1 MANIDFR
8 AFQAAPKPVI
18 SNAAS
23 DATPMEIPFE
33 SPAHLEFSGGVTDK
47 CFFLRNKVTG
57 EVRPWNE
64 ADALNGRI
72 FWYPEY
78 NLKLLDDP
86 DFADYREVLRRT
98 KKAALLSVEHL
109 LSSRARASS
118 VEAVARQIDAG
129 EVNVDHVD
137 LESLPE
143 IHRNGGDLADKGVS
157 QVVDAVQKRRGR
169 PPKEA

>member
-1 MANIDFR
+1 MATIDFR
-8 AFQAAPKPVI
+8 AFREAPKPVI
-18 SNAAS
+18 SNAALES
-23 DATPMEIPFE
+23 TPQYIPFE
-33 SPAHLEFSGGVTDK
+33 SEAHLEFSGGVTDK

-64 ADALNGRI
+64 ADAWNGQV

-86 DFADYREVLRRT
+86 DFADYRKVLSRT

-109 LSSRARASS
+109 LSNRARASS
-118 VEAVARQIDAG
+118 VDAVVRQIEAG

-137 LESLPE
+137 IDALPE
-143 IHRNGGDLADKGVS
+143 IHRNGGELADKNVS
-157 QVVDAVQKRRGR
+157 QVVEAVKKRRGR
-169 PPKEA
+169 PQKEA